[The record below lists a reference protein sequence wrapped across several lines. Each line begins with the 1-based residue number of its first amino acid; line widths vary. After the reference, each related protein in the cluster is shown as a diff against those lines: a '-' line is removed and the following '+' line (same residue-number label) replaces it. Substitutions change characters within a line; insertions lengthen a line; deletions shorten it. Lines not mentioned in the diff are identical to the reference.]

1 MTTIFACAKAG
12 VMVTDSKCSSNEV
25 WYPMTKVH
33 RIGKELVGLAGSV
46 KESIAWLEWYRGGKK
61 GVRPKLENFQG
72 LCLRP
77 DGLYELGHDGLV
89 QLVERGYHG
98 IGSGGGYAVAA
109 HKAGVD
115 PKRAVEIA
123 CEIDNGSGGEVIV
136 HELKA

>member
-12 VMVTDSKCSSNEV
+12 VMVTDSKCSGSDG

-33 RIGKELVGLAGSV
+33 RNGAELVGLAGNV
-46 KESIAWLEWYRGGKK
+46 KEGHAWLKWYASGKRGA
-61 GVRPKLENFQG
+61 RPKLESFVA
-72 LCLRP
+72 LILRADGVYEACS
-77 DGLYELGHDGLV
+77 DGLEMR
-89 QLVERGYHG
+89 VERGYHG
-98 IGSGGGYAVAA
+98 VGSGGPCAIAA
-109 HKAGVD
+109 YKAGVD